1 MQSRGS
7 SGNGARSC
15 RVRLL
20 VTVVCLIALP
30 ARAALAASILYAPSE
45 GDDPAYRAAIAGF
58 VGGPVDYFDARAAT
72 PALGQM
78 QGYDCVYT
86 WTNGSYS
93 DEVAFGDTLAD
104 FVDAGGRVVLGVF
117 TTFTNGNSLAGRIMT
132 PGYSPVI
139 APSGN
144 NHFSSSTYAGDGT
157 TALHTGVTTYE
168 CQYRDILALHGG
180 GLQDGSYL
188 DGEIAHA
195 YRPDFKVVYS
205 NGAGAAQLGCTGD
218 WARLV
223 ANACLAGGAV
233 CGNGALESGEACDDG
248 NLDPGDCC
256 DASCQFEADGAA
268 CGDDG
273 NACTAD
279 ACDGAGTCLHDAA
292 PAAGCRAPGKSL
304 LLIKNNAEDAKD
316 KLTWKWLKGAAT
328 TLGDLGDPTAA
339 SDYTL
344 CLYAGTGAA
353 TLAIPAGAGW
363 QAAGSSGFKY
373 SDASGTPDGV
383 QKASLKAG
391 AAGKAKALVKGKGI
405 NLPDAPAPALALPVT
420 VQLVGD
426 GACFES
432 VFSAATKNDAKQF
445 KAKTP

>member
-1 MQSRGS
+1 MQLWGNSGSR
-7 SGNGARSC
+7 AR

-20 VTVVCLIALP
+20 LAVVCLVALP
-30 ARAALAASILYAPSE
+30 VHAALAVSILYAPSE
-45 GDDPAYRAAIAGF
+45 GDDPAYRAAIAAYA
-58 VGGPVDYFDARAAT
+58 GGPVDYFDPRGTT
-72 PALGQM
+72 PTLEQLQA
-78 QGYDCVYT
+78 YDCVYT
-86 WTNGSYS
+86 WANSTYANPFT
-93 DEVAFGDTLAD
+93 FGDTLAD
-104 FVDAGGRVVLGVF
+104 YVDAGGRVILGVF
-117 TTFTNGNSLAGRIMT
+117 TTYTNGAHLSGRIMS
-132 PGYSPVI
+132 PGYSPVTS
-139 APSGN
+139 PDGD

-168 CQYRDILALHGG
+168 CTYRDRLVLQGDG
-180 GLQDGSYL
+180 VQDGSYL

-205 NGAGAAQLGCTGD
+205 NGAGATNLECTGD
-218 WARLV
+218 WALLV
-223 ANACLAGGAV
+223 ANACLAGAAE
-233 CGNGALESGEACDDG
+233 CGNGTVESGEACDDG

-256 DASCQFEADGAA
+256 DASCQFEANGAA

-273 NACTAD
+273 NVCTAD
-279 ACDGAGTCLHDAA
+279 VCDGAGTCVHDAT
-292 PAAGCRAPGKSL
+292 PASGCRAAGKSL
-304 LLIKNNAEDAKD
+304 LLIKNNADDAKD

-328 TLGDLGDPTAA
+328 TVGDLGDPTAA

-344 CLYAGTGAA
+344 CLYSGTSAA
-353 TLAIPAGAGW
+353 SLAIPAGPGW
-363 QAAGSSGFKY
+363 KAAGNSGFKY
-373 SDASGTPDGV
+373 ADATGAPDGV

-405 NLPDAPAPALALPVT
+405 NLPDAPAPALTLPVT

-432 VFSAATKNDAKQF
+432 VFPAATKNDTKQF